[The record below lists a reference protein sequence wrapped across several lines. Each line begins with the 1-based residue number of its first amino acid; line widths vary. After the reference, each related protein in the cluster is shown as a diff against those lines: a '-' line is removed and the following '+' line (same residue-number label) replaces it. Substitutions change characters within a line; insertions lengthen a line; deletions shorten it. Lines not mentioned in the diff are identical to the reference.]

1 MKDGLETCKSLAEQ
15 LGSPYTAMRVG
26 KIKNN
31 VCEDEDM
38 EGRYIKPS
46 GVLKIT
52 GAITKEMDIK
62 ETASPEIVKV
72 KVLHRKSG
80 NPHVIFAMESE
91 TKRKVPIQIP
101 RRQKQ
106 ILSTKGKVLTV
117 ERGLLDGK
125 QLYRYPVT
133 KTKPIN
139 S

>member
-1 MKDGLETCKSLAEQ
+1 MKMNKEDCWTCKQLAEE
-15 LGSPYTAMRVG
+15 LGDGFTAMRVG

-31 VCEDEDM
+31 VCDDSDM
-38 EGRYIKPS
+38 EGKLIKPS

-52 GAITKEMDIK
+52 SSISREMDII
-62 ETASPEIVKV
+62 ETASPDVVKV
-72 KVLHRKSG
+72 KVLHHKSG
-80 NPHVIFAMESE
+80 NPHIIFAMDTE

-125 QLYRYPVT
+125 YLYRYPVS
-133 KTKPIN
+133 KTK
-139 S
+139 